1 MIFSTI
7 KRPRLNSSLARHEAL
22 EMRLADARRDHYRKL
37 AKDQGYRSRAAY
49 KLLQLN
55 DSYHILRKGAKVVD
69 VGCAPGGWVQVAAK
83 QVGSGGRV
91 VGVDLKE
98 VEPVAGAAIFQG
110 DIEDPMTVSRI
121 AEALQEKADVLLSDL
136 APNVSG
142 VWDIDH
148 ARQISLSKSAFS
160 LAQKVLKGGGNAVFK
175 VFEGEFLNEFK
186 NELKKSFEKVLLSKP
201 TASRQESSELYLVC
215 LNFKGN

>member
-1 MIFSTI
+1 
-7 KRPRLNSSLARHEAL
+7 
-22 EMRLADARRDHYRKL
+22 MRLADARRDHYRKL

-160 LAQKVLKGGGNAVFK
+160 LAQKVLKVGGNAVFK

-215 LNFKGN
+215 LNFRGS

>member
-1 MIFSTI
+1 
-7 KRPRLNSSLARHEAL
+7 
-22 EMRLADARRDHYRKL
+22 MRLADARRDHYRKL

-69 VGCAPGGWVQVAAK
+69 VGCAPGGWVQVATK
-83 QVGSGGRV
+83 QVGGGGRV

-215 LNFKGN
+215 LNFRGS

>member
-1 MIFSTI
+1 
-7 KRPRLNSSLARHEAL
+7 
-22 EMRLADARRDHYRKL
+22 MRLADARRDHYRKL

-69 VGCAPGGWVQVAAK
+69 VGCAPGGWVQVATK

-98 VEPVAGAAIFQG
+98 VESVAGAAIFQG
-110 DIEDPMTVSRI
+110 DIEDPMTVSKI
-121 AEALQEKADVLLSDL
+121 VEALQEKADVLLSDL

-142 VWDIDH
+142 VWDVDH

-160 LAQKVLKGGGNAVFK
+160 LAQRVLKGGGNAVFK

-201 TASRQESSELYLVC
+201 SASRQESSELYLVC
-215 LNFKGN
+215 LNFRGS